1 MIAFS
6 SNTLSEHSV
15 TKTNKI
21 ILILLASSLGIIATT
36 LVSPVAQDPAY
47 HNFADK
53 RTLYGINNF
62 WNVVSNVPFMLFG
75 LLGLYKT
82 RQTLPEGSLKKLQRA
97 YALFF
102 TGAVL
107 VSFGSSYY
115 HLNPSTDTLLW
126 DRLPMTIAFM
136 AFFSIIIAEYISLIT
151 GRLLLI
157 PLLAVG
163 VGSVIYWFYTEQL
176 GAGDLRPYALVQF
189 LPVVLVPVILIV
201 FKTTNTHS
209 KYIWAMFLVYFF
221 SKISEYFDVY
231 IFNLSSEIS
240 GHTIKHL
247 LASLGILFFYLHFN
261 KRTSITDE

>member
-1 MIAFS
+1 
-6 SNTLSEHSV
+6 V

-36 LVSPVAQDPAY
+36 LISPIAQDPAY
-47 HNFADK
+47 HNFTDK
-53 RTLYGINNF
+53 RTLYGISNF
-62 WNVVSNVPFMLFG
+62 WNVVSNVPFVLFG

-82 RQTLPEGSLKKLQRA
+82 SRTLPEGNLKKLQRA

-102 TGAVL
+102 AGAIL
-107 VSFGSSYY
+107 VGFGSSYY
-115 HLNPSTDTLLW
+115 HLNPSIDTLLW

-136 AFFSIIIAEYISLIT
+136 ALFSIIISEYISLIT

-163 VGSVIYWFYTEQL
+163 VSSVLYWFYTEQL

-189 LPVVLVPVILIV
+189 LPMVLIPVILIL
-201 FKTTNTHS
+201 FKTTDTHS
-209 KYIWAMFLVYFF
+209 KYIWALLLVYFF
-221 SKISEYFDVY
+221 SKISEHFDVY
-231 IFNLSSEIS
+231 IFNLSGEIS

-261 KRTSITDE
+261 KRMSIADE